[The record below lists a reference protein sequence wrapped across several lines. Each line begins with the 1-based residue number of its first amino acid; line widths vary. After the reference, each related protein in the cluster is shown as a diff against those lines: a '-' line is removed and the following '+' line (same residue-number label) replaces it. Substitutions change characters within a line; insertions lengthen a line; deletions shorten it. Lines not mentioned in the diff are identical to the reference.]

1 MATLVLRTAGTL
13 IGTMIGGP
21 LGGMIGGAVGAVAG
35 YAVDQ
40 TLFGQSKSPL
50 PKHATLDQ
58 LTSNEGAEIPR
69 IYGRVRVGGELIWAT
84 KFEEQLTVTKQSKK
98 GAKGG
103 GGSAQKV
110 KTYRYFANVAIGLCE
125 GPIAGIRRVW
135 ADNKELDLTTVTM
148 RLYRG
153 DEHQTPD
160 PLIIAKEFPH
170 PVPAYRGLA
179 YIVFERFPL
188 SDFGNRMP
196 QIGVE
201 IIRPLNDIHHKARA
215 VCLIPGAGE
224 FAYDTI
230 AIMRQSAPGVSVS
243 ENRHV
248 LTHPTDFLASLD
260 NLQTVC
266 PRVQHI
272 SLVVSWFGDDL
283 RAGRASLAPRID
295 NASKTTLPDIWRCA
309 GLMRADARLVSFD
322 QGRPIYGGTPS
333 DQSVIRAIHEM
344 RARGMKVMLN
354 PFVMMDIAAANTL
367 VNPYTGQVPQ
377 PPLPWRGRITGERA
391 PGRAGSVDGTAQVR
405 DEISRFFGR
414 SQPADFI
421 TGDHQVQS
429 VAPDWRYRHF
439 ILHYAYL
446 AKLAGGVDSFLIGS
460 EFVGLTRLRDETGQF
475 PAVQAFMQLARDVK
489 SILGSHCKI
498 GYGADWT
505 EYGGYWIAPGELR
518 FPLDPLWALPEIDF
532 VGIDCYWPITDW
544 RGPDDEDAQEARSP
558 YDPDYLTCR
567 VADGEAYAWY
577 YADDNARLQGRR
589 TPIEDGLGMAWI
601 NRPKDVKGWWSHQH
615 FERRGGALSSVTPW
629 VPASKPIWF
638 TEIGCPAVD
647 CGSNAPNLFP
657 DPRSSENGRP
667 PFSRGLRD
675 DLMPLRMLEAS
686 LNFWE
691 DPNHNPISPIY
702 GAPMVDVN
710 RLYIWAWDARPYP
723 AFPSLSSIWGDA
735 ENWTSGHWLNG
746 RFESVAVD
754 RLAQDILAMAGL
766 RAPRPAIDQ
775 TIDGITIGESTSPRE
790 VLEALC
796 DLFGYDLVASA
807 GQIRFV
813 AGDEKPVMTLG
824 QDDLVPDRDGR
835 LLGIVRS
842 QDSDLPRAVK
852 LTYRDSDNAYQS
864 ASVFS
869 RRIEGQTQRQVS
881 LRTNLYLWRGLAQ
894 SAAERWLERRWTFR
908 ETATTRFRP
917 GLIALE
923 VGDVVEI
930 DLGQGPRLWQI
941 TRLND
946 QIERSVELRSV
957 KRAVEK
963 NAGAVS
969 YLNPQIAPPI
979 AGPPALIVFS
989 PPAVLADP
997 PPLLL
1002 AAAFAKPW
1010 PGGFAIRRER
1020 DSIDEEVVTSIEAPA
1035 TMGRVEN
1042 EIRPGPLWRFDRQ
1055 QAIEVTLS
1063 GGTLISV
1070 GEGGALAGNA
1080 LAAIGS
1086 EDRGWEIIAYAQ
1098 AELIGERRYRLSG
1111 LLRGLGGSEDMA
1123 QKTMAAGA
1131 HFIAL
1136 DGAIVSLTD
1145 DPQDLG
1151 TPALWRIGE
1160 DQTQVEVK
1168 AEARRAALKPLAPV
1182 HPRIRRQSDGVLIS
1196 FIRRTRKGG
1205 DGWDSVEIPLN
1216 EEGEFYRLSLLDRD
1230 GATKREWLLREPFVL
1245 YQAQDELTDFGTRQT
1260 RLHLKI
1266 VQISAI
1272 AGEGF
1277 PCLADCLIA

>member
-1 MATLVLRTAGTL
+1 MATLVLRSAGSL

-21 LGGMIGGAVGAVAG
+21 LGGMLGGAIGAVAG

-40 TLFGQSKSPL
+40 TLFGQSKSAM

-58 LTSNEGAEIPR
+58 LTSTEGAEIPR
-69 IYGRVRVGGELIWAT
+69 LYGRVRTGGEIIWAT
-84 KFEEQLTVTKQSKK
+84 QFEEQLTITKQSKK

-103 GGSAQKV
+103 GGSSQKV

-135 ADNKELDLTTVTM
+135 ADNKELDLTSVTM

-153 DEHQTPD
+153 DDHQAPD
-160 PLIIAKEFPH
+160 PLIVAKEFPH

-201 IIRPLNDIHHKARA
+201 IIRPLNDVHHKARA

-224 FAYDTI
+224 FAYDTMP
-230 AIMRQSAPGVSVS
+230 IMRQGAPGVSIS

-248 LTHPTDFLASLD
+248 LTHATDFLASLD
-260 NLQTVC
+260 NLQNVC
-266 PRVQHI
+266 PNVRHI

-295 NASKTTLPDIWRCA
+295 NATKTTRPDTWQCA

-333 DQSVIRAIHEM
+333 DQSVIRAIQEM
-344 RARGMKVMLN
+344 RGRGMKIMLN
-354 PFVMMDIAAANTL
+354 PFVMMDIAASNAL
-367 VNPYTGQVPQ
+367 INPYTGQAPQ

-391 PGRAGSVDGTAQVR
+391 PGRSGTSDGTAQAR
-405 DEISRFFGR
+405 DEVSRFFGR
-414 SQPADFI
+414 CRPTDFVFN
-421 TGDHQVQS
+421 DNQVQCIT
-429 VAPDWRYRHF
+429 PDWRYRHF
-439 ILHYAYL
+439 ILHYAHL

-460 EFVGLTRLRDETGQF
+460 EFIGLTRLRDETGQF
-475 PAVQAFMQLARDVK
+475 PAVHAFAQLARDVK
-489 SILGSHCKI
+489 SILGSGCKI

-518 FPLDPLWALPEIDF
+518 FPLDTLWALPEIDF
-532 VGIDCYWPITDW
+532 VGIDCYWPISDW
-544 RGPDDEDAQEARSP
+544 RGPDDDDAQEARSP
-558 YDPDYLTCR
+558 YDPDYLKRR
-567 VADGEAYAWY
+567 VADGEGHAWY
-577 YADDNARLQGRR
+577 YADDQARLQGQR
-589 TPIEDGLGMAWI
+589 TPIDDGLGMAWV

-615 FERRGGALSSVTPW
+615 FERRAGVLSSATAW

-675 DLMPLRMLEAS
+675 DLMPLRMLEGS
-686 LNFWE
+686 LKFWE
-691 DPNHNPISPIY
+691 EPHNNPISLLY
-702 GAPMVDVN
+702 GGPMVDIN

-723 AFPSLSSIWGDA
+723 AFPSLASVWGDA
-735 ENWTSGHWLNG
+735 DNWTSGHWLNG
-746 RFESVAVD
+746 RFEAVALD
-754 RLAQDILAMAGL
+754 RLAQEVLAMAGL
-766 RAPRPAIDQ
+766 TAARPEIDQ
-775 TIDGITIGESTSPRE
+775 AIDGISIGDGTSPRD
-790 VLEALC
+790 VLEAMC
-796 DLFGYDLVASA
+796 DLFGYDMVASA
-807 GQIRFV
+807 GTIRFV
-813 AGDEKPVMTLG
+813 AGNEKPVAQLG

-835 LLGIVRS
+835 LFGIMRS

-852 LTYRDSDNAYQS
+852 LTYRDSENAYQS

-869 RRIEGQTQRQVS
+869 RRIEGQTHRQIT

-894 SAAERWLERRWTFR
+894 SAADRWLERRWTFR
-908 ETATTRFRP
+908 ETAHARLRP

-930 DLGQGPRLWQI
+930 DAGYGPRLWQI
-941 TRLND
+941 TRIND

-969 YLNPQIAPPI
+969 YLQQSLAPPI
-979 AGPPALIVFS
+979 VGPPAFIVFS

-997 PPLLL
+997 PPLLV
-1002 AAAFAKPW
+1002 AAAFSKPW
-1010 PGGFAIRRER
+1010 PGGFAVRRER
-1020 DSIDEEVVTSIEAPA
+1020 DFVDEELATSIEAPA
-1035 TMGRVEN
+1035 TIGTVNN
-1042 EIRPGPLWRFDRQ
+1042 EIGPGPLWRFDRQ
-1055 QAIEVTLS
+1055 QRIEVTLS
-1063 GGTLISV
+1063 GGTLIAV
-1070 GEGGALAGNA
+1070 GESGALAGNA
-1080 LAAIGS
+1080 LAAIGND
-1086 EDRGWEIIAYAQ
+1086 EVGWEILAYAQ
-1098 AELIGERRYRLSG
+1098 AELIGERTYRLSG
-1111 LLRGLGGSEDMA
+1111 LLRGLGGSESLA
-1123 QKTMAAGA
+1123 PRTTPSGVN
-1131 HFIAL
+1131 FVAL
-1136 DGAIVSLTD
+1136 DGALVTLTD
-1145 DPQDLG
+1145 DPQDIL
-1151 TPALWRIGE
+1151 TPSLWRVGE
-1160 DQTQVEVK
+1160 DQTQVEVR
-1168 AEARRAALKPLAPV
+1168 AEPRADALKPLAPV
-1182 HPRIRRQSDGVLIS
+1182 HPRIRRQSDGIAIS

-1205 DGWDSVEIPLN
+1205 DGWDNVEIPLH
-1216 EEGEFYRLSLLDRD
+1216 EEDELYRLAILDRD
-1230 GATKREWLLREPFVL
+1230 GATKREWLLREPFIV
-1245 YQAQDELTDFGTRQT
+1245 YRAQDEISDFGTHQT
-1260 RLHLKI
+1260 RLQLRI
-1266 VQISAI
+1266 TQISAI
-1272 AGEGF
+1272 AGDGF
-1277 PCLADCLIA
+1277 PCVADCLII